1 MPLATGFN
9 LIGIPV
15 QIGTNFRAS
24 DLAQQIADQGG
35 EVSAILGWDAGSQV
49 FDPWAAANP
58 EVNDFVL
65 QVGQGYFVRVVT
77 PPPSGFWSA
86 SGLPVTASVP
96 LDFETGFNLVAFPFT
111 TQGHTAQTLAAAID
125 GAGDNPSAILGWN
138 AGSQVFDPWAA
149 ANPGVNS
156 FDIDALA
163 GYFVRMTAAVAGF
176 SP

>member
-96 LDFETGFNLVAFPFT
+96 LDFETGFNLVAFPV
-111 TQGHTAQTLAAAID
+111 HD
-125 GAGDNPSAILGWN
+125 AGPHRSDVGGGYRRGRGQPER
-138 AGSQVFDPWAA
+138 
-149 ANPGVNS
+149 
-156 FDIDALA
+156 DIGMECGLA
-163 GYFVRMTAAVAGF
+163 GL
-176 SP
+176 